1 MDDLFALA
9 AALRVSPTTLLMPN
23 AGDGDEQVAVTG
35 ITEECGAER
44 LWKWLHVEEPIEPDD
59 TETLD
64 FRPAALPEWVLLARP
79 VRWAMWCSSDSATVI
94 VDSTGSGPIV
104 ASSAWAGPILSTRSR
119 NLAADT

>member
-44 LWKWLHVEEPIEPDD
+44 LWKWLHVEEPIDPDD
-59 TETLD
+59 TGD
-64 FRPAALPEWVLLARP
+64 ARFPAGGAPGVEEEADQACRCELHR
-79 VRWAMWCSSDSATVI
+79 RM
-94 VDSTGSGPIV
+94 GPHHGGE
-104 ASSAWAGPILSTRSR
+104 AQ
-119 NLAADT
+119 